1 MPRTHAHEDYVEV
14 ELTRGTSKIQAALKG
29 LDAGRQKQVMQA
41 VEVCVNEAI
50 DQTLDWA
57 NDHYE
62 EYDDELSAAASGV
75 LVAMARAQDDP
86 PVLGRVLAAF
96 LIIGLQP
103 DIAGALKARRAE
115 HGAKAEAVL
124 ADYLARVRKTFAG
137 KTEGRSRKAATKP
150 GVKARSRRRTA
161 KAAKR

>member
-1 MPRTHAHEDYVEV
+1 MARQHAHDDYVEV
-14 ELTRGTSKIQAALKG
+14 ELTRGTAKIQAAVKG
-29 LDAGRQKQVMQA
+29 LDTGRQKQVMQA

-57 NDHYE
+57 NDHCE

-75 LVAMARAQDDP
+75 LVAMARVQDDP

-103 DIAGALKARRAE
+103 DITAALKARRAD

-137 KTEGRSRKAATKP
+137 KTEGRSRRAATKQSAKTRP
-150 GVKARSRRRTA
+150 RRRAA